1 MAEIMQLKEDGVF
14 KYLKTHFKAV
24 EGLDAEVAKK
34 QDVIKD
40 TGWVNLP
47 ITGASVSSVRMRRV
61 GNLVKLSGSF
71 TFKTSTGA
79 LLDFPLG
86 FKPAQGSFSQT
97 IVGQAQAVQILALYI
112 TKNGISV
119 IWNTSNATDFHL
131 DSISFITDDA
141 FPT

>member
-1 MAEIMQLKEDGVF
+1 MADIVQLKENGVL

-24 EGLDAEVAKK
+24 EGLDVELAKK

-40 TGWVNLP
+40 TGFVNLP

-61 GNLVKLSGSF
+61 GNFVKLSGSF
-71 TFKTSTGA
+71 TFKTSTGP

-86 FKPAQGSFSQT
+86 FKPSQGSFSQT
-97 IVGQAQAVQILALYI
+97 ITGQAQGVQILVLYI

-119 IWNTSNATDFHL
+119 LQNTSNATYFHL
-131 DSISFITDDA
+131 DGISFITDDA

>member
-24 EGLDAEVAKK
+24 EGLDVELAKK

-40 TGWVNLP
+40 TGFVNLP

-86 FKPAQGSFSQT
+86 FKPSQGSFSQT
-97 IVGQAQAVQILALYI
+97 IVGQAQAVQTLALYI

-131 DSISFITDDA
+131 DSITFITDDA